1 MRDGS
6 GVYQVRFHGRGGQGV
21 VTSAELLAIA
31 AFRDGLDAQAFPLF
45 GSERTGAPVMAFC
58 RIDDRE
64 IRTREPIVHPDALVI
79 QDPTL
84 LHAIDLSA
92 PLVLVNTSGEVEA
105 PGRVITVP
113 ATDLARKHL
122 GRPMPGTALLGALVA
137 ATGITS
143 FGALEAAI
151 RERFPGAIADGNVA
165 AALAAHDLVAAHA

>member
-1 MRDGS
+1 MRDRWS
-6 GVYQVRFHGRGGQGV
+6 VFQVRFHGRGGQGV

-31 AFRDGLDAQAFPLF
+31 AFRDGRDAQAFPLF

-58 RIDDRE
+58 RIDDHE

-92 PLVLVNTSGEVEA
+92 PLVLVNTSGDVEA
-105 PGRVITVP
+105 PGTVITVP
-113 ATDLARKHL
+113 ATDLARQYL

-137 ATGITS
+137 ATGVTS
-143 FGALEAAI
+143 FRALEAAI
-151 RERFPGAIADGNVA
+151 CERFPGAIAEGNVD
-165 AALAAHDLVAAHA
+165 AALAAHDLVAARA

>member
-1 MRDGS
+1 M
-6 GVYQVRFHGRGGQGV
+6 
-21 VTSAELLAIA
+21 TSAELLAIA

-64 IRTREPIVHPDALVI
+64 IRTREPTVHPDALVI

-92 PLVLVNTSGEVEA
+92 PLVLVNTSGDVEA

-143 FGALEAAI
+143 FGAPGGGDPRTLPRCDRR
-151 RERFPGAIADGNVA
+151 RERCRRARRSRSRRRPCLARSRAGEPSPRRWRA
-165 AALAAHDLVAAHA
+165 AGPR